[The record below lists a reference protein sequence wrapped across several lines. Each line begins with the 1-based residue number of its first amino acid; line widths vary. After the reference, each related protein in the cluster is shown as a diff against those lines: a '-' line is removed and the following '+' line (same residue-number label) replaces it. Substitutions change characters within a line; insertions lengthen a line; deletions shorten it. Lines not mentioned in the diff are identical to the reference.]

1 MAVVAVVPA
10 RSGSKRVPGKN
21 IRLCAGRPLLAWTA
35 DAALA
40 ARAID
45 RVILSSDDVQ
55 VAKVGRACGLEVPWL
70 RPTEIAADD
79 APMIPVLVHVLDWL
93 EGEGVTVEAV
103 VLLQPTSPLRT
114 AGDIDGAIA
123 LFRSSGADTVVTVMA
138 VPNACKPVKLM
149 ARDTEGLVAPV
160 DAAVF
165 SCGQLVLRNGPAVL
179 VTRPGVIRSGRLYG
193 ERTLGY
199 EMPQERS
206 IDIDTPHDFLL
217 AELLLSHRLKTGLQ

>member
-40 ARAID
+40 AHAID

-70 RPTEIAADD
+70 RPTEIASDD
-79 APMIPVLVHVLDWL
+79 SPMIPVLVHVLDWL

-149 ARDTEGLVAPV
+149 ARDTEGLVASV

-179 VTRPGVIRSGRLYG
+179 VTSPGVIRSGRLYG

-206 IDIDTPHDFLL
+206 IDIDTPYDFLL
-217 AELLLSHRLKTGLQ
+217 AELLLAHRDKTA